1 MIPKFYELLAPLLEA
16 IAKQNLKRKIATA
29 ILSEKLALS
38 EEQRAKKLDSGNYI
52 LENRV
57 GWAFTFLTKA
67 EYIELSEER
76 ATYKITDLGC
86 EALKDVTKNNKI
98 LDIDYLIRNSPNYE
112 KNWKIAKSD
121 NKNNKLS
128 KTISST
134 EEISQN
140 TIFDLEEELQ
150 KNQEEFDIQL
160 LEKIKDMSWQNF
172 EDFCANLI
180 EKMGYGVAAKRKIRS
195 RDGGIDGEI
204 LEDELGL
211 RGKIYLQ
218 AKQWQ
223 SNSKVGSKDMRE
235 FLYNIRGKK
244 GVFITTSDFSE
255 DARSEAGSFKD
266 GSVALINYQELI
278 RLCKKYQHL
287 CEKKN
292 LEIFQ
297 LI

>member
-52 LENRV
+52 FENRV
-57 GWAFTFLTKA
+57 GWAFTFLIKA
-67 EYIELSEER
+67 EYIELREER

>member
-52 LENRV
+52 FENRV
-57 GWAFTFLTKA
+57 GWAFTFLIKA

-140 TIFDLEEELQ
+140 TIFDLEPVLSL
-150 KNQEEFDIQL
+150 F
-160 LEKIKDMSWQNF
+160 
-172 EDFCANLI
+172 
-180 EKMGYGVAAKRKIRS
+180 
-195 RDGGIDGEI
+195 
-204 LEDELGL
+204 
-211 RGKIYLQ
+211 
-218 AKQWQ
+218 
-223 SNSKVGSKDMRE
+223 
-235 FLYNIRGKK
+235 
-244 GVFITTSDFSE
+244 
-255 DARSEAGSFKD
+255 
-266 GSVALINYQELI
+266 
-278 RLCKKYQHL
+278 
-287 CEKKN
+287 
-292 LEIFQ
+292 
-297 LI
+297 

>member
-38 EEQRAKKLDSGNYI
+38 EEQRAKKFDGGNYI
-52 LENRV
+52 FENRV
-57 GWAFTFLTKA
+57 GWAFTFLIKA

-128 KTISST
+128 KAISST

>member
-52 LENRV
+52 FENRV
-57 GWAFTFLTKA
+57 GWAFTFLIKA

>member
-1 MIPKFYELLAPLLEA
+1 MIPKFYELFEPLLDL
-16 IAKQNLKRKIATA
+16 IAKQNLKRKAATL
-29 ILSEKLALS
+29 ILAETLGLS
-38 EEQRAKKLDSGNYI
+38 EEEKTKKFDGGNI
-52 LENRV
+52 IFENRI

-67 EYIELSEER
+67 EYIELSDER
-76 ATYKITDLGC
+76 ATYKITDLGR
-86 EALKDVTKNNKI
+86 ETLEDVKQNNKT
-98 LDIDYLIRNSPNYE
+98 LDTDYLVQNSSNYE
-112 KNWKIAKSD
+112 KNWQVARSSD
-121 NKNNKLS
+121 KDKLS
-128 KTISST
+128 SKIDST
-134 EEISQN
+134 AEEISQN
-140 TIFDLEEELQ
+140 ASFDLEEELQ

-160 LEKIKDMSWQNF
+160 LEKIKNMSWQNF
-172 EDFCANLI
+172 EDFCATLI
-180 EKMGYGVAAKRKIRS
+180 EKMGYGVASKRKIRS
-195 RDGGIDGEI
+195 HDGGIDGEI

-223 SNSKVGSKDMRE
+223 SGSKVGSKDMRE

-255 DARSEAGSFKD
+255 EAQREASNFKD

-278 RLCKKYQHL
+278 RFCKKYQHF
-287 CEKKN
+287 CKKKI

>member
-1 MIPKFYELLAPLLEA
+1 
-16 IAKQNLKRKIATA
+16 
-29 ILSEKLALS
+29 
-38 EEQRAKKLDSGNYI
+38 
-52 LENRV
+52 
-57 GWAFTFLTKA
+57 
-67 EYIELSEER
+67 
-76 ATYKITDLGC
+76 
-86 EALKDVTKNNKI
+86 
-98 LDIDYLIRNSPNYE
+98 
-112 KNWKIAKSD
+112 
-121 NKNNKLS
+121 
-128 KTISST
+128 
-134 EEISQN
+134 
-140 TIFDLEEELQ
+140 
-150 KNQEEFDIQL
+150 
-160 LEKIKDMSWQNF
+160 MSWQNF